1 MDYLALLN
9 RLIANLDPIPFQ
21 YIYVNEDI
29 YPELEKYGL
38 PIHPYFDP
46 SLKKTDIFVYLDPG
60 ATDQKRVD
68 MNLAQVQDS
77 DFPQELYDEVNNILK
92 DTNYSTEQIQELVEA
107 FTTLNILHAHRP
119 SIALI
124 KREQDNLG
132 TNVFKR
138 GAMSA
143 LLMAFP
149 IVKQILQS

>member
-9 RLIANLDPIPFQ
+9 RLIANLEPIPFQ
-21 YIYVNEDI
+21 HIYVSEDI
-29 YPELEKYGL
+29 YSELKSFGL
-38 PIHPYFDP
+38 PIHPHYDP

-60 ATDQKRVD
+60 AGDQKRVD
-68 MNLAQVQDS
+68 MNLAQIRNS
-77 DFPQELYDEVNNILK
+77 DFPQAIYDEVNSILK
-92 DTNYSTEQIQELVEA
+92 DTAYSPEQIQELVEA